1 LYVLLSKTG
10 LWCGLI
16 WLVDAMAIALEFAYS
31 SDRFFGRVSM
41 VALAESRTI
50 YVDTTLAAGIDVRK
64 LVRRDS
70 GEGLA

>member
-1 LYVLLSKTG
+1 
-10 LWCGLI
+10 
-16 WLVDAMAIALEFAYS
+16 MAIALEFAYS